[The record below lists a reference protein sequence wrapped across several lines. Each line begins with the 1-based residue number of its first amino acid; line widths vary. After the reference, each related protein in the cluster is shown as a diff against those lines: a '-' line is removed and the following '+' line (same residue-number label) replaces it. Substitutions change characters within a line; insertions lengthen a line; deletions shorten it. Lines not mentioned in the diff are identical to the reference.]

1 MRNLRTIF
9 IFNPDNIASSSFIG
23 SAVCNEQFGQ
33 IETQR
38 VINMLPGAAGDYA
51 MGVLIWA
58 DDLQGLAADVASFA
72 SYLKSEDTVKSTLE
86 ELGIKSED
94 ENATE

>member
-33 IETQR
+33 IETQH

-58 DDLQGLAADVASFA
+58 NDLQGLAADVESFA
-72 SYLKSEDTVKSTLE
+72 SYLANEDNVQSALK
-86 ELGIKSED
+86 ELGIEVNTYAS
-94 ENATE
+94 N

>member
-72 SYLKSEDTVKSTLE
+72 AYLRAEDNVVGALSTL
-86 ELGIKSED
+86 GVSM
-94 ENATE
+94 